1 LIRVSLSVHESDMLS
16 ILLAYVSSLHQGWRK
31 AYVLAFRKAECIRE
45 EREHGFTHSH
55 SKYNN

>member
-1 LIRVSLSVHESDMLS
+1 MLS